1 MAFKYQVRSSSGRYV
16 TQHKTAAA
24 AKNAAKRLLIK
35 LVKNGN
41 PQDVIIYGPYMGLN
55 NRLVLHPDQVK
66 IMNPESRFKKLEK
79 KLAKSHGGSP
89 SSYGGLAAYIGRK
102 KYGAKKFEAMAKAGR
117 KKARKNPRETATIP
131 VRGIKIAKNGE
142 IQILA
147 NPSSK
152 RKLSNL
158 AKRLGGKLY

>member
-1 MAFKYQVRSSSGRYV
+1 MYYRLYTGANTLIAQYDSSKAFALQQAIGFAQELKQTVRIKRDRKNVAQVYPDGLIEE
-16 TQHKTAAA
+16 HKS
-24 AKNAAKRLLIK
+24 
-35 LVKNGN
+35 N
-41 PQDVIIYGPYMGLN
+41 P
-55 NRLVLHPDQVK
+55 
-66 IMNPESRFKKLEK
+66 SRFKRLES
-79 KLAKSHGGSP
+79 KLAKEHGGSP

-117 KKARKNPRETATIP
+117 KKVRKNPRETATIP